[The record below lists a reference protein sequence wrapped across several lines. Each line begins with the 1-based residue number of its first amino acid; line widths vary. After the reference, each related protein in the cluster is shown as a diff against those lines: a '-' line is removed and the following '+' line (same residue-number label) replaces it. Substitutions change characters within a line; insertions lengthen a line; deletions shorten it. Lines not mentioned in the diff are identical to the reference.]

1 MSAVRSGFWAV
12 LRVLVPLG
20 AQGCMLLVGTND
32 YTTDGGASA
41 MNAGGASATSAAGTG
56 ASATSAA
63 STGASATSTA
73 STGASATST
82 ASAGATGDDEGPG
95 MDASSPQ
102 PITLQ
107 GACTDLETA
116 LCNKIESCD
125 PFYIT
130 ETYGTV
136 AGCVQRSLLACPLI
150 AAAPSDIEAC
160 AQSTPAETC
169 DQLFSN
175 NEPAA
180 CNYVGPMPQGGACS
194 QNAQCDTRTEFCE
207 GDPGQTCGVC
217 APRVGAMGAC
227 SDDSVCQL
235 GLSCAIPSGD
245 TLGTCAVP
253 AAAGEECDDNQPCA
267 GTLVCTENGVCGLA
281 LEVGAACA
289 SQECD
294 ESQGVFCDTELE
306 VCTQYQAASPGDAC
320 GFCAASGFCRTDSD
334 LGTGTCLAAA
344 ADGTACDAT
353 NGPLCTPPAA
363 CTNGLCELPVAQV
376 CN

>member
-1 MSAVRSGFWAV
+1 MKAARSGFWAV
-12 LRVLVPLG
+12 LRVIVPLG

-32 YTTDGGASA
+32 YTTDAGESAMSTASTGASA
-41 MNAGGASATSAAGTG
+41 ISTASTG

-63 STGASATSTA
+63 STGASVTSAASTA
-73 STGASATST
+73 
-82 ASAGATGDDEGPG
+82 ATGDDEAGT
-95 MDASSPQ
+95 DASSTQ

-107 GACTDLETA
+107 VACTDLETA

-130 ETYGTV
+130 DTYGTV
-136 AGCVQRSLLACPLI
+136 AACVQRDLLACLVT

-169 DQLFSN
+169 DQLFGN

-180 CNYVGPMPQGGACS
+180 CNYVGPMPQGGSCS

-217 APRVGAMGAC
+217 SPRVGAMGAC

-235 GLSCAIPSGD
+235 GLSCAIPNGD

-253 AAAGEECDDNQPCA
+253 AAAGEECDENQPCA
-267 GTLVCTENGVCGLA
+267 GTLVCTDNGVCGPA
-281 LEVGAACA
+281 LQVGAACA
-289 SQECD
+289 SQDCD
-294 ESQGVFCDTELE
+294 ESQGVFCNTALG

-320 GFCAASGFCRTDSD
+320 GVCAASGFCRTDSD

-344 ADGTACDAT
+344 ADGAACDTT

>member
-1 MSAVRSGFWAV
+1 MNGVRSGFWAV

-41 MNAGGASATSAAGTG
+41 TSAASGGASATSGARTSAVTG
-56 ASATSAA
+56 AASTGAAATSAA
-63 STGASATSTA
+63 SAT
-73 STGASATST
+73 
-82 ASAGATGDDEGPG
+82 ATGDDEGSG
-95 MDASSPQ
+95 MDASSTQ

-107 GACTDLETA
+107 AACTDLETA
-116 LCNKIESCD
+116 VCNIIESCD

-136 AGCVQRSLLACPLI
+136 AACVQRALLACPLI

-169 DQLFSN
+169 DQVFSN
-175 NEPAA
+175 NAPAA
-180 CNYVGPMPQGGACS
+180 CHYVGSTPNGGACS

-207 GDPGQTCGVC
+207 GEAGETCGVC
-217 APRVGAMGAC
+217 SPRVAAMGEC

-253 AAAGEECDDNQPCA
+253 AGAGEECDESQPCA
-267 GTLVCTENGVCGLA
+267 GTLVCTDNGVCGPA
-281 LEVGAACA
+281 LQVGAACA
-289 SQECD
+289 SQDCD
-294 ESQGVFCDTELE
+294 ESQGVFCDTAVG
-306 VCTQYQAASPGDAC
+306 VCTQYQAASSGDAC
-320 GFCAASGFCRTDSD
+320 GVCAASGFCRTDSD

-344 ADGTACDAT
+344 ADGAACDAT
-353 NGPLCTPPAA
+353 NGPLCTPPST